1 MARENLGNGFL
12 HHGVATPV
20 SNHRGTV
27 ATDDGNGRNIVLL
40 WLFDHRGGYA
50 LLEIDAHTGQSRQI
64 PMPFDP
70 GGDCP
75 FASILSSRN
84 RYYTH
89 FNNHF
94 CEYDPDKG
102 EFTFHAE
109 TVPQMTMGMT
119 EDDNG
124 RIWSVTYPNSA
135 VACYDP
141 TQREFRD
148 YGSVYAQNWRQ
159 YQRFVAADEAGWVYF
174 AVGNT
179 ASQIVA
185 LKPDSGEA
193 LPLLQE
199 AARGQGTA
207 YVYRDEDG
215 AVYGLPLA
223 GTEDGDTWLR
233 LYEGQA
239 EPVGTHCKRR
249 PKAIIT
255 ASQSLFHR
263 DFPDGEQLVECD
275 TVDKRLVVDGVDGQ
289 RRELGFDYSSEGA
302 HLMGL
307 AAASDAT
314 ICGGTA
320 FPMRF
325 FQYDPGA
332 DEWTNRASFGQWNT
346 VRAHQDRFFV
356 GGYTGGFLLEWDPAQ
371 PWVETTKAGGPEQN
385 PRWWWET
392 AQTINRPHCLR
403 VTADGRYVLLGGT
416 PGYGY
421 TGGGLLIWDRQTAAG
436 NLLEHTDMVPEQA
449 PMSLLELADGAL
461 LVGSTVAPGTGGEQK
476 ASLAELFTVDI
487 PSGAVIWRAPLLD
500 DVQSYRDLYA
510 GPEGLVFGFADGHRF
525 FVFDP
530 VARRLLQQEDVQQRL
545 GTTNGQQGPRI
556 FVRGRAEETFV
567 LLQRGIAQIYDDG
580 AGAEPRFRLD
590 LVAESPVPLGP
601 GGDLLDGRIYFGS
614 GSHLYSWEVT
624 SS

>member
-1 MARENLGNGFL
+1 MFEKRVL
-12 HHGVATPV
+12 HV
-20 SNHRGTV
+20 SKLVSLDFGTKLR
-27 ATDDGNGRNIVLL
+27 AM
-40 WLFDHRGGYA
+40 
-50 LLEIDAHTGQSRQI
+50 ID
-64 PMPFDP
+64 
-70 GGDCP
+70 
-75 FASILSSRN
+75 SIDLSSRN

-124 RIWSVTYPNSA
+124 RIWSATYPNSA

-223 GTEDGDTWLR
+223 GAEDGDTWLR

-239 EPVGTHCKRR
+239 EPVGTHSKHR

-371 PWVETTKAGGPEQN
+371 PWVETTKAGGLEQN
-385 PRWWWET
+385 PRWWRET

-500 DVQSYRDLYA
+500 DVQSYHDLYA

-530 VARRLLQQEDVQQRL
+530 VARRLLQQGDVQQRL

-556 FVRGRAEETFV
+556 FVRGPAEETFV
-567 LLQRGIAQIYDDG
+567 LLQRGIARIYDDG

-590 LVAESPVPLGP
+590 LVAKSPVPVGP